1 MNIEV
6 KYLKKITWTHTFLSQ
21 ISLVLAIQSLEYS
34 SKIENNSCLYYTASI
49 KISASIF
56 SIQLKVFLEN
66 KWEKSGTWV
75 ETLIVV
81 VSEVSN
87 IIMIFLMP
95 FHSENNKKDLHH
107 VYFVQQN
114 VEAHQQLKK
123 KAFHII
129 YLFWDR

>member
-1 MNIEV
+1 MNIEA
-6 KYLKKITWTHTFLSQ
+6 KYLKRITWTHTILSQ
-21 ISLVLAIQSLEYS
+21 ISLVLAIQSWEYS
-34 SKIENNSCLYYTASI
+34 SKIENNSCLYYTASV
-49 KISASIF
+49 KIWASFF

-66 KWEKSGTWV
+66 KSEKSGTWV

-95 FHSENNKKDLHH
+95 SHSENNKKDLHH

-114 VEAHQQLKK
+114 VETHQQLKK
-123 KAFHII
+123 TLSYHLSI
-129 YLFWDR
+129 WDR